1 MDIYILRGYFTSN
14 FITVLSFNNIVSYF
28 IFFKLIIKRRYYKNN
43 GTSR

>member
-1 MDIYILRGYFTSN
+1 MNIYILRGYLTSN

-28 IFFKLIIKRRYYKNN
+28 IFFKPIIKRRYYKNN